1 MSSLKIDIDRLNAI
15 TAAHERDFARLPET
29 RSAVAAARY
38 GLDSRIQGRRNIGTR
53 MQMVYNNLLETEI
66 RLNRLKI
73 FVQQSSDLYTGMER
87 KISEQAN
94 AVGQQV
100 AIIYKISNTGASD
113 MNKLASYMRDEWM
126 QDETVRRLVGQA
138 MIGSSAE
145 QAEALALLES
155 IFKAR
160 LTIARAQA
168 AYEAYKAFGNTALM
182 DLAHAEAEKQRQK
195 LKTLG
200 VDETF
205 YGSSVNIRHLFE
217 GTSIEAAAYDPSF
230 QLQKNGKPVLVLMP
244 DDNQYRYLLGLVLQ
258 GGGAASWAKLQLR
271 EIHERLAEI
280 GRAQVAWF
288 EYRDKNM
295 TKEMQDAHLYA
306 NKLRLQ
312 LINKYGLSAEWV
324 EKGDFKNWWVGDGLA
339 GKHHVQEKPVNA
351 QPVQGQSSIPVKPL
365 TIRTTDKEYIELVGQ
380 IISANEGDYGSVN
393 PKDGSGTKSTPYS
406 LSVGKLQW
414 YAERAHDLLRKI
426 VESNPEQA
434 KKILDGT
441 TLYQEIM
448 GDRSNFHARPL
459 QNKKEIDAISRL
471 LSTPE
476 GKRIQDETK
485 ASDVAGY
492 IRAGEKLGITDPQ
505 TLAYF
510 ADLYNQR
517 PASAN
522 EIVAL
527 AGGGAG
533 LTLSRIHEIALNH
546 PIMGK
551 YASRRKNAYELS
563 LKIATGNDGGS
574 SGSQSAASPN
584 KGSVTGPVEVD
595 NGQLVLPT
603 EAWQP
608 AVPRYTATGPEDWQA
623 ETYNKIID
631 QFQVTSES
639 RYLPKNKFTYCNIF
653 VWDVTSAM
661 GREIPHWVNK
671 NTGEPVVYGS
681 SQFNQLYKQGKVQE
695 LNANMTFDWL
705 AKHGSEY
712 GWKQVTGKEAQAA
725 ANQGIPAVAV
735 WKNPNASASGHI
747 AIVRPFD
754 ASKPTGKNG
763 IYIAQAGA
771 SNFDYKD
778 IGMGFSSKKL
788 EDIVYYI
795 AV

>member
-15 TAAHERDFARLPET
+15 TAAHEGDFARISAT
-29 RSAVAAARY
+29 RSTVAAARY
-38 GLDSRIQGRRNIGTR
+38 GLDSRIQGRRNIGAR
-53 MQMVYNNLLETEI
+53 MQVAYNNMLETEI
-66 RLNRLKI
+66 RLNRLRI
-73 FVQQSSDLYTGMER
+73 FVQQSSTLYAGMER
-87 KISEQAN
+87 KLSGQAN
-94 AVGQQV
+94 EVGQPV
-100 AIIYKISNTGASD
+100 ITNKINNFGKSS
-113 MNKLASYMRDEWM
+113 MHKLAGYIQDAWM
-126 QDETVRRLVGQA
+126 QDETVRKLVGQA
-138 MIGSSAE
+138 MNGSSAE

-168 AYEAYKAFGNTALM
+168 AYEAYKVFGNTALM
-182 DLAHAEAEKQRQK
+182 ERAHAEAEKQRQK
-195 LKTLG
+195 LRTLG
-200 VDETF
+200 IDEKF
-205 YGSSVNIRHLFE
+205 FGSSVNMRHLFE
-217 GTSIEAAAYDPSF
+217 GTAIQAAAYDPSF
-230 QLQKNGKPVLVLMP
+230 QLSKNGKPVLVLMP

-258 GGGAASWAKLQLR
+258 GGGVASWAKLQLQA
-271 EIHERLAEI
+271 IHERLAEI

-295 TKEMQDAHLYA
+295 TKEMQEAHQYA

-312 LINKYGLSAEWV
+312 LINEYGLSAEWV
-324 EKGDFKNWWVGDGLA
+324 EKGDFKNLWVGEGLA
-339 GKHHVQEKPVNA
+339 GKHHVQEKPVTDA
-351 QPVQGQSSIPVKPL
+351 QQEQSSIPVKPE
-365 TIRTTDKEYIELVGQ
+365 TVRTTDKEYIDLVGQ

-459 QNKKEIDAISRL
+459 QNKQEIDAISKL

-485 ASDVAGY
+485 AADVAGY
-492 IRAGEKLGITDPQ
+492 IRAGEKLGITDLQ

-517 PASAN
+517 PASAK

-533 LTLSRIHEIALNH
+533 LTLSRIHETALNH

-551 YASRRKNAYELS
+551 YAGRRKNAYELS
-563 LKIATGNDGGS
+563 LKISSSNAGGS
-574 SGSQSAASPN
+574 SGDRSAASPN
-584 KGSVTGPVEVD
+584 MGNSTGPVD
-595 NGQLVLPT
+595 NGKLIVPK

-608 AVPRYTATGPEDWQA
+608 AVPRYTARGPEDWQTA
-623 ETYNKIID
+623 TYNKIID
-631 QFQVTSES
+631 QFQVATEN
-639 RYLPKNKFTYCNIF
+639 RYLPKNNLTYCNIF

-671 NTGEPVVYGS
+671 DSGEPVAYGS

-695 LNANMTFDWL
+695 LNANMTFEWL
-705 AKHGSEY
+705 AKHGGQY
-712 GWKQVTGKEAQAA
+712 GWKQVTGEEAQAA

-747 AIVRPFD
+747 AVVRPFD
-754 ASKPTGKNG
+754 AGKPTGKNG

-771 SNFDYKD
+771 SNFAYND
-778 IGMGFSSKKL
+778 IGMGFGSKKL
-788 EDIVYYI
+788 QEVVYYI